1 MLQQKKKK
9 KKKKKR
15 KKKKNEEKKQKQQQK
30 GRRGKRKAGVEWR
43 NKERRKHNFSEVL
56 ADFLDPRWAHL
67 PGARSAPG
75 AALEALAWASQ
86 SRSKRSARSFESLR
100 SCRSWLLD
108 GGSLPRQ
115 EHLERGRPQ
124 LREQPLPPGRRA
136 AGRAYGHPPAW
147 SARGPRGVVGSAR
160 PETRRCELGPTRG
173 PDMAA
178 LTFTRHFT
186 TRALPGGKWA
196 VMARRRRF
204 RCSRHLK
211 P

>member
-115 EHLERGRPQ
+115 EHLGGAQRGNGDAHSFGNSPCPQ
-124 LREQPLPPGRRA
+124 AVGQ
-136 AGRAYGHPPAW
+136 
-147 SARGPRGVVGSAR
+147 RGEHTDIRPRGVHA
-160 PETRRCELGPTRG
+160 GPVVS
-173 PDMAA
+173 MAA